1 VSSEVRESRRSDAR
15 DNRVRV
21 LQAAREA
28 FAAGGLQVTIR
39 EIARR
44 SGVSAATIYRHF
56 GAKDELLSAAFAD
69 QTASCSSILQE
80 GLDAQDAWA
89 GFCLAF
95 DRLVTVHAL
104 DRGFARGFTTRLAPG
119 AEATTDRDRTTAML
133 MSLIRRAQRDGSMRS
148 DLRLQDVVVAL
159 MAHEGI
165 RAGSPA
171 QHVAAS
177 RRLAALLLQSFRAN
191 PVVTPLPPASAAVL
205 ASWPDEHEVSAR

>member
-104 DRGFARGFTTRLAPG
+104 DRGFAPG